1 MLTSLDVT
9 LAAKGIDHVDLM
21 AAFASPEAAE
31 AARQL
36 MTFAKG
42 LVTMYTAEVVD
53 ETGKPA

>member
-1 MLTSLDVT
+1 MYYDDEATM
-9 LAAKGIDHVDLM
+9 K

-36 MTFAKG
+36 MSFAKG

-53 ETGKPA
+53 DRGRPV